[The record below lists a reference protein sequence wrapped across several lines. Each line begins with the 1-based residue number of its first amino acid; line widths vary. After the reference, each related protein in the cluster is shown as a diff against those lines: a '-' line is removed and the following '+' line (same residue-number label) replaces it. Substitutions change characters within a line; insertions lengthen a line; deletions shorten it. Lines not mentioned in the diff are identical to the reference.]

1 MYSGLKLLLF
11 LFFCLICWA
20 NARNFEDEMCSL
32 CTLVEDTIEGI
43 IDNSVEKLDP
53 EHIEFLS
60 EKICLN
66 IPNEETKE
74 QCTSFITL
82 FGPEIMEAIISK
94 MDPKKICSTLELCES
109 SSPHYK
115 IILPSIR
122 NDSLVYI
129 TKESEIKQET
139 KFYYKIYLPN
149 ETFLSN
155 QTSSLLVFVEDVED
169 AVVSI
174 KVTDK
179 STKVS
184 TDSCK
189 PGTICNVGILHPG
202 KMVWFYFD
210 LKVKPNDEEDDTV
223 ASFKLRAVAQNSIK
237 GFWKLR
243 IDHLS
248 QAEIWILISLGFMVL
263 CTILLGISR
272 CVLRR
277 SLQKFHFEKP
287 DVEQPMLVF
296 LDSPTVCLA
305 NQLQRYQQFK

>member
-1 MYSGLKLLLF
+1 MYSGLKSLFF

-20 NARNFEDEMCSL
+20 NARNLEDEVCTL
-32 CTLVEDTIEGI
+32 CTLVEDTIERI
-43 IDNSVEKLDP
+43 VDDSVKKLDLGQL
-53 EHIEFLS
+53 EILS

-66 IPNEETKE
+66 ILNKETKE
-74 QCTSFITL
+74 QCFSFISL
-82 FGPEIMEAIISK
+82 FGPKIIEAIISK
-94 MDPKKICSTLELCES
+94 MDPKKICSTLEVCES
-109 SSPHYK
+109 DSPHYK
-115 IILPSIR
+115 IILPTIR

-155 QTSSLLVFVEDVED
+155 HTSSLLVFVEDVED
-169 AVVSI
+169 AEVSI

-179 STKVS
+179 STRVS

-189 PGTICNVGILHPG
+189 PGTICNVGILYPG

-210 LKVKPNDEEDDTV
+210 LEVKPNED

-248 QAEIWILISLGFMVL
+248 SAEIWILISLGFMVL
-263 CTILLGISR
+263 CTILLGVSR

-277 SLQKFHFEKP
+277 SSQQLHFEKP
-287 DVEQPMLVF
+287 DVEQPILVF
-296 LDSPTVCLA
+296 LDNPTISLA